1 MATPNDKQR
10 RDLLQEI
17 ELTSQRIAEAN
28 KAAATATGS
37 ELTRLQDIVEQQ
49 RIILGLQQDQLDV
62 IDSMQNKVLKN
73 LKNFDDLDDTLVS
86 ISNSLKGHT
95 TLQEKFTKKLEYSKN
110 VITDISSIVET
121 AGFDDRQLGHIDKA
135 TNAYRDM
142 NISIAQGASKLAQGK
157 IGQEE
162 YNELVKESFKSFD
175 ELVGMIDT
183 STAAG
188 QKLVETFTQGRVE
201 LESFEKAA
209 QRSAAAMEGINAATD
224 QLGSSGIPLAGEFS
238 NALQDITKNGKLGK
252 AALIA
257 LGAAAGALA
266 FDYFGAPLKAGIKA
280 SNDIKE
286 NQIEGAKNVAQAQ
299 NDLAFAAKQAALDF
313 SYQLQEMAAQFN
325 AASKTALFGKGL
337 GSVGYA
343 ASQLQLAGISAE
355 TIANATTAASKAGS
369 GSPKLAAD
377 MAIFAERSGVSVD
390 NVANIQQAFKLLD
403 GVSASSAL
411 NMAEGTRA
419 MAEQAGL
426 NVGDIMNEVASASEM
441 ALDYQVQSGKALA
454 RQVVYAK
461 SLGVSFSEVAKAGQ
475 SMVLNYK
482 DSIKAE
488 MSLSAMLGKNVNLS
502 EVRAKFMSG
511 DQEGALKALQAQG
524 LKPSEMNMFQKQQLQ
539 SALGGMDLNSLEKIG
554 TPGYQEGVGKVG
566 QLEEKSAQASNQAFL
581 TLKQSAEAALN
592 TQQAMIQGQK
602 AVAQAALETM
612 KTNAWYN
619 SAAYKKYLAD
629 MAQLD
634 IERSFTENAGKAIAS
649 VIGGVLGN
657 YLPNIGKTLTNLFK
671 GGAPGGAGG
680 GGIMSRLGG
689 GLKSLVGMG
698 GGGAGA
704 EGGGLLSKIGGA
716 MKAGPLKALTGG
728 GIGGA
733 LAGIFGGVSGFM
745 EKKEEGGTTGEAVG
759 AGALQGG
766 LAAAGA
772 AIGTAF
778 GGPIGTMVGGFLGN
792 TLGGWINDYAPGV
805 AERFGGLWDSVSGKF
820 MAIGEKFKPVIEK
833 ISQAFSWLGEKF
845 TMVYD
850 SVNNF
855 MKSLGFEEG
864 LGSIFSGIAEF
875 VGTVFMY
882 PFERLIAAFG
892 FLFDIIGAVGQLLSG
907 DFAGAWQTVK
917 QGFLDF
923 IFAVAEPFV
932 SIFEMIY
939 NGFAKMWNGLADSQL
954 GSWIGLGRMQEKDL
968 TGDLAKMMNQ
978 KEDPSVAAEVQK
990 KATTEAQKP
999 VVDATKAQTA
1009 ATEKA
1014 ATAQNAIQ
1022 KEFEF
1027 TGNIQNKMVSLLAA
1041 STILLEE
1048 VVYNTAGQRAITL
1061 DGKKVNSTLLSQA
1074 QANYA
1079 LVKG

>member
-209 QRSAAAMEGINAATD
+209 QRSAAAMEGITAATD
-224 QLGSSGIPLAGEFS
+224 QLGSSGIPLASEFS
-238 NALQDITKNGKLGK
+238 NALEDITRNGKLGK

-257 LGAAAGALA
+257 LGAAAGKLA

-299 NDLAFAAKQAALDF
+299 NDLAFAAQQASQDF
-313 SYQLQEMAAQFN
+313 GFQLQEMAAQFN

-355 TIANATTAASKAGS
+355 TIANATTAASKSGS

-377 MAIFAERSGVSVD
+377 MAIFAERSGISVD
-390 NVANIQQAFKLLD
+390 NLANVQQAFKLLD

-566 QLEEKSAQASNQAFL
+566 QLEEKSAKSANQAFL
-581 TLKQSAEAALN
+581 TLKQSAESALN
-592 TQQAMIQGQK
+592 TQQAMIAGQK
-602 AVAQAALETM
+602 AVADAALQTM
-612 KTNAWYN
+612 KDNAWLN
-619 SAAYKKYLAD
+619 SAAYVDYLAAID
-629 MAQLD
+629 KLN
-634 IERSFTENAGKAIAS
+634 IERQFTENAGGAAAAGL
-649 VIGGVLGN
+649 GGLLGN
-657 YLPNIGKTLTNLFK
+657 FLPDIGKFFK
-671 GGAPGGAGG
+671 GGGKGITGALTGPMSKMAKVGGAG
-680 GGIMSRLGG
+680 LGG
-689 GLKSLVGMG
+689 V
-698 GGGAGA
+698 
-704 EGGGLLSKIGGA
+704 I
-716 MKAGPLKALTGG
+716 
-728 GIGGA
+728 
-733 LAGIFGGVSGFM
+733 GGVSGFM
-745 EKKEEGGTTGEAVG
+745 DKKAEGGTTGEAVG
-759 AGALQGG
+759 AGLLQGG
-766 LAAAGA
+766 LAAGGA
-772 AIGTAF
+772 ALGAAF
-778 GGPIGTMVGGFLGN
+778 GGPLGMMVGGFLGDS
-792 TLGGWINDYAPGV
+792 LGGWINDNAPGV
-805 AERFGGLWDSVSGKF
+805 AQRFGNAWDSMMGKF
-820 MAIGEKFKPVIEK
+820 SAIGDKFKPVIE
-833 ISQAFSWLGEKF
+833 A
-845 TMVYD
+845 
-850 SVNNF
+850 VNTF
-855 MKSLGFEEG
+855 LQGLGFEDG
-864 LGSIFSGIAEF
+864 LGSVFSVIAEY
-875 VGTVFMY
+875 VGTTLMQ
-882 PFERLIAAFG
+882 PFQYLIGIFG
-892 FLFDIIGAVGQLLSG
+892 FLFDIVGAFGQLLSG

-917 QGFLDF
+917 QGFFDL
-923 IFAVAEPFV
+923 IYTVLGPMV
-932 SIFEMIY
+932 SLFETIY
-939 NGFAKMWNGLADSQL
+939 NGFAKLWNGLAESDI
-954 GSWIGLGRMQEKDL
+954 GSFLGLGKMQEKDFS
-968 TGDLAKMMNQ
+968 GDLAKALNQ
-978 KEDPSVAAEVQK
+978 NEETSVTAAT
-990 KATTEAQKP
+990 KANQP
-999 VVDATKAQTA
+999 VVEATKAQTA
-1009 ATEKA
+1009 AQ
-1014 ATAQNAIQ
+1014 ATAAQKTSEVQTKMQNEL
-1022 KEFEF
+1022 KF
-1027 TGNIQNKMVSLLAA
+1027 TGDAQNKMVSLLAA
-1041 STILLEE
+1041 STILLEDIARSTGI
-1048 VVYNTAGQRAITL
+1048 TANNPLTL
-1061 DGKKVNSTLLSQA
+1061 DGRKVNQTLLAQA
-1074 QANYA
+1074 QTNYA
-1079 LVKG
+1079 LVRA

>member
-17 ELTSQRIAEAN
+17 ELTTQRIAEAN

-209 QRSAAAMEGINAATD
+209 QRSAAAMEGITAATD
-224 QLGSSGIPLAGEFS
+224 QLGSSGIPLASEFS
-238 NALQDITKNGKLGK
+238 NALEDITRNGKLGK

-257 LGAAAGALA
+257 LGAAAGKLA

-299 NDLAFAAKQAALDF
+299 NDLAFAAQQASQDF
-313 SYQLQEMAAQFN
+313 GFQLQEMAAQFN

-355 TIANATTAASKAGS
+355 TIANATTAASKSGS

-377 MAIFAERSGVSVD
+377 MAIFAERSGISVD
-390 NVANIQQAFKLLD
+390 NLANVQQAFKLLD

-566 QLEEKSAQASNQAFL
+566 QLEEKSAKSANQAFL
-581 TLKQSAEAALN
+581 TLKQSAESALN
-592 TQQAMIQGQK
+592 TQQAMIAGQK
-602 AVAQAALETM
+602 AVADAALQTM
-612 KTNAWYN
+612 KDNAWLN
-619 SAAYKKYLAD
+619 SAAYVDYLAAID
-629 MAQLD
+629 KLN
-634 IERSFTENAGKAIAS
+634 IERQFTENAGGAAAAGL
-649 VIGGVLGN
+649 GGLLGN
-657 YLPNIGKTLTNLFK
+657 FLPDIGKFFK
-671 GGAPGGAGG
+671 GGGKGITGALTGPMSKMAKVGGAG
-680 GGIMSRLGG
+680 LGG
-689 GLKSLVGMG
+689 V
-698 GGGAGA
+698 
-704 EGGGLLSKIGGA
+704 I
-716 MKAGPLKALTGG
+716 
-728 GIGGA
+728 
-733 LAGIFGGVSGFM
+733 GGVSGFM
-745 EKKEEGGTTGEAVG
+745 DKKAEGGTTGEAVG
-759 AGALQGG
+759 AGLLQGG
-766 LAAAGA
+766 LAAGGA
-772 AIGTAF
+772 ALGAAF
-778 GGPIGTMVGGFLGN
+778 GGPLGMMVGGFLGDS
-792 TLGGWINDYAPGV
+792 LGGWINDNAPGV
-805 AERFGGLWDSVSGKF
+805 AQRFGNAWDSMMGKF
-820 MAIGEKFKPVIEK
+820 SAIGDKFKPVIE
-833 ISQAFSWLGEKF
+833 A
-845 TMVYD
+845 
-850 SVNNF
+850 VNTF
-855 MKSLGFEEG
+855 LQGLGFEDG
-864 LGSIFSGIAEF
+864 LGSVFSVIAEY
-875 VGTVFMY
+875 VGTTLMQ
-882 PFERLIAAFG
+882 PFQYLIGIFG
-892 FLFDIIGAVGQLLSG
+892 FLFDIVGAFGQLLSG

-917 QGFLDF
+917 QGFFDL
-923 IFAVAEPFV
+923 IYTVLGPMV
-932 SIFEMIY
+932 SLFETIY
-939 NGFAKMWNGLADSQL
+939 NGFAKLWNGLAESDI
-954 GSWIGLGRMQEKDL
+954 GSFLGLGKMQEKDFS
-968 TGDLAKMMNQ
+968 GDLAKALNQ
-978 KEDPSVAAEVQK
+978 NEETSVTAAT
-990 KATTEAQKP
+990 KANQP
-999 VVDATKAQTA
+999 VVEATKAQTA
-1009 ATEKA
+1009 AQ
-1014 ATAQNAIQ
+1014 ATAAQKTSEVQTKMQNEL
-1022 KEFEF
+1022 KF
-1027 TGNIQNKMVSLLAA
+1027 TGDAQNKMVSLLAA
-1041 STILLEE
+1041 STILLEDIARSTGI
-1048 VVYNTAGQRAITL
+1048 TANNPLTL
-1061 DGKKVNSTLLSQA
+1061 DGRKVNQTLLAQA
-1074 QANYA
+1074 QTNYA
-1079 LVKG
+1079 LVRA